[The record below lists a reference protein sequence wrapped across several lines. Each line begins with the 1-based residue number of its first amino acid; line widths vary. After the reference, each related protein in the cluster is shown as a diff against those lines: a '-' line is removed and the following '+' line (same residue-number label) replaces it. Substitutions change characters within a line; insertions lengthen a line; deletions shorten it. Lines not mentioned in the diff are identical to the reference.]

1 MPIFRNIEVS
11 GGMNAATLTVAQE
24 NGQWTRITAH
34 ERRIPVDVK
43 IKMSRGY
50 VVFYRV
56 GRNIT
61 NGAVREI
68 MLTHGGNNSGT
79 LIEAVV
85 DSRQTVSG
93 SLNVFVGG
101 GSRLNPTDEQAIVAE
116 CNAKPGKLSPGH
128 SFSYT
133 LPLAVH
139 ADAREKRR
147 RYFPVRYGDTYKP
160 YGDFARGV
168 ATGFVTL
175 RIECLGHN
183 KPAADA
189 GATTKPPSGE
199 PEQGTQML
207 NVSIRPK
214 SSQEVCPRPYVMT
227 ATVRAPRQSGEQ
239 VRYVSYA
246 IEKNDVRSNW
256 SRERMYWDGNSFR
269 LDVEKDFSLDPGSH
283 NVRLILKNGK
293 KSEVIKTPE
302 VRCPQ
307 FKVLSAKLQ
316 YNVVGGDKCPKQVWE
331 TATFTTNAPGEVRFR
346 IVNVGKQQLHT
357 AWILAKNHGTTYK
370 AVAQRV
376 LTMEAYRGL
385 RGAQVLNNSNDAK
398 PAWTELEV
406 ACPALPKHDGG
417 PKGLTVTK
425 TPTHAGKT
433 SGPERIKVAVPPAA
447 RPTRVEP
454 GQDRNDSIRCER
466 GFELRGRR
474 CVQNAVPRVTSP
486 TRVEPREYRNVSI
499 RCERGFELNGKRC
512 VKTAAPPP
520 TRPTRV
526 EPGKDRKVSI
536 KCRPGFKPMR
546 GRCVSVR

>member
-1 MPIFRNIEVS
+1 MANSRTQSAIVFAALATTTLAGFANPSLADVPIFRNIEVS
-11 GGMNAATLTVAQE
+11 GGINEATLTVAQE
-24 NGQWTRITAH
+24 NGQWTRITDH
-34 ERRIPVDVK
+34 SRQIPVHVK

-56 GRNIT
+56 GRNLT
-61 NGAVREI
+61 NGAVRDI
-68 MLTHGGNNSGT
+68 LLTHGGSNSGT

-93 SLNVFVGG
+93 NLNVFVGG
-101 GSRLNPTDEQAIVAE
+101 GSRLNPTDEQAIVAG
-116 CNAKPGKLSPGH
+116 CNAKPGKLGPGH

-175 RIECLGHN
+175 RIECLGHA
-183 KPAADA
+183 KPPAGA

-199 PEQGTQML
+199 PEPGTQLL

-214 SSQEVCPRPYVMT
+214 SPREACPRPYVMA
-227 ATVRAPRQSGEQ
+227 ATIRAPRKSGQQ

-246 IEKNDVRSNW
+246 IEKNDVRGNW
-256 SRERMYWDGNSFR
+256 TRERMYWDGNSFR
-269 LDVEKDFSLDPGSH
+269 LDVKKDFSLDPGSH

-293 KSEVIKTPE
+293 KSDIIKTPE
-302 VRCPQ
+302 VTCPQ

-346 IVNVGKQQLHT
+346 IVNAGKQQLHT
-357 AWILAKNHGTTYK
+357 AWVLAKNHGTIYK

-385 RGAQVLNNSNDAK
+385 RGVVAVNNSNDAK

-406 ACPALPKHDGG
+406 ACPALPRHDGG
-417 PKGLTVTK
+417 PKGLTGTK
-425 TPTHAGKT
+425 KPTHADTT
-433 SGPERIKVAVPPAA
+433 SRPDRIKVAVPPAA
-447 RPTRVEP
+447 RPTRVGP
-454 GQDRNDSIRCER
+454 GRDRRVSVRCER
-466 GFELRGRR
+466 GFELRGKR
-474 CVQNAVPRVTSP
+474 CVKTAVPGVARP
-486 TRVEPREYRNVSI
+486 TRVEPR
-499 RCERGFELNGKRC
+499 
-512 VKTAAPPP
+512 
-520 TRPTRV
+520 
-526 EPGKDRKVSI
+526 KDRKVSI
-536 KCRPGFKPMR
+536 RCRPGFKPVQ
-546 GRCVSVR
+546 GKCVNVR